1 MSQIAAAQWT
11 AVATIVLAAFAVV
24 TAVFA
29 FLAFRAQAEQVGTLK
44 EQSTD
49 EKALIGQQAELL
61 QVQSGQLEVQ
71 HQQLD
76 DQRTINAR
84 QAEVME
90 LQAQE
95 LRESLDERKREAE
108 ARRAAQASQ
117 VFIWVELADT
127 EPPVLEAHVVNS
139 SHQAVYDPEVRWYRG
154 TASDGR
160 PNLLHTIMPGAEAT
174 ARHKF
179 PLDSNMAVIGGVVRF
194 RDAAG
199 VTWRRRTD
207 GALTDLE
214 G

>member
-49 EKALIGQQAELL
+49 EKALIRQQAAAVAGPVRPARKCSTSSLTT
-61 QVQSGQLEVQ
+61 
-71 HQQLD
+71 
-76 DQRTINAR
+76 QRTINAR

-95 LRESLDERKREAE
+95 SRESLDQRKREAE

-117 VFIWVELADT
+117 VFIWVELISR
-127 EPPVLEAHVVNS
+127 H
-139 SHQAVYDPEVRWYRG
+139 G
-154 TASDGR
+154 TA
-160 PNLLHTIMPGAEAT
+160 
-174 ARHKF
+174 
-179 PLDSNMAVIGGVVRF
+179 
-194 RDAAG
+194 DA
-199 VTWRRRTD
+199 
-207 GALTDLE
+207 
-214 G
+214 

>member
-117 VFIWVELADT
+117 VFIWVEL
-127 EPPVLEAHVVNS
+127 VQH
-139 SHQAVYDPEVRWYRG
+139 G
-154 TASDGR
+154 TA
-160 PNLLHTIMPGAEAT
+160 
-174 ARHKF
+174 
-179 PLDSNMAVIGGVVRF
+179 
-194 RDAAG
+194 DA
-199 VTWRRRTD
+199 
-207 GALTDLE
+207 
-214 G
+214 